1 MGEYVAVLS
10 NDRPYRK
17 EISWPTL
24 TMISI
29 DYPQELAV
37 RVGGLG
43 TGDRDRHSS
52 VARRQSQAWHRRD
65 RGTWLWVIK
74 ALVERHSVFGGR
86 LRLKKVMD

>member
-1 MGEYVAVLS
+1 MSTFCSLSPFFFLLLSSPYSKLFFLTLLARAEQRGESVSVLC

-29 DYPQELAV
+29 DHPQELAV

-43 TGDRDRHSS
+43 TGDS
-52 VARRQSQAWHRRD
+52 
-65 RGTWLWVIK
+65 
-74 ALVERHSVFGGR
+74 ER
-86 LRLKKVMD
+86 